1 MRSPS
6 THPLV
11 LIAGNSNPELWEEIS
26 EHLGIPQTN
35 AVVDR
40 FSDGEIRVQVEE
52 SVRDAHCFLL
62 QSTCDPVNEHLM
74 ELLILIDSLRR
85 ASAYGIAVVAPPYMR
100 ARTRRS
106 SPASRSRGWSPT

>member
-11 LIAGNSNPELWEEIS
+11 LIAGNSNPELWDEIS
-26 EHLGIPQTN
+26 EHLGIPLTN
-35 AVVDR
+35 AVVTT

-62 QSTCDPVNEHLM
+62 QSTCAPVNQHLM
-74 ELLILIDSLRR
+74 ELLILID
-85 ASAYGIAVVAPPYMR
+85 AF
-100 ARTRRS
+100 RRS
-106 SPASRSRGWSPT
+106 SACLRSASVRLMLS